1 MSIKCKF
8 IFFSFTCLLSLAL
21 GCAEIKMFYH
31 GNTVSSVPVVVLQ
44 EGTPTAGRWE
54 TFDLIIEYEYIQK
67 SDSIT
72 ISGEASLTQHYQ
84 MLYTSIIRMDTYI
97 FFLDEDSRV
106 LETAS
111 LINVWTNST
120 RDIQIFSKFY
130 KVPIGTKRV
139 SFGYSG
145 VAQEADS
152 SEFFY
157 ELPLN

>member
-1 MSIKCKF
+1 MSIKCKI
-8 IFFSFTCLLSLAL
+8 IFFSFTCLLSLVL

-31 GNTVSSVPVVVLQ
+31 GNTVSSVPVVGLKKYR
-44 EGTPTAGRWE
+44 GKSDLYMD
-54 TFDLIIEYEYIQK
+54 FDLIIEYEYIQK

-106 LETAS
+106 LETAP

-120 RDIQIFSKFY
+120 RDIQTFSKFH

-145 VAQEADS
+145 VAQETDS